1 LSGEVNE
8 YGSPVRAYDSPP
20 YAGYDDVD
28 EPPFLFRGATDNR
41 LIVTSRVLTI
51 DGENPVAYPFTFL
64 KESPVVN
71 DTVSN
76 EDIVALFDDGT
87 FSAFNDRSDSHQT
100 SGSVAVLSRTV
111 DGKSLIFEATDSG
124 ITDVENG
131 SHWNLAGIAVSG
143 ELIGTQLSPVVHAN
157 HFWFAWAVFKPA
169 TEIRAS
175 LADLAG

>member
-124 ITDVENG
+124 ITDVETG